1 MNVTRIVSL
10 MLTLML
16 LCACHSHPLKVETPA
31 PPAALQPEPPTS
43 EEEPAIPPPTATL
56 PESTEIPPCLPVEAP
71 ARSPAKHHI
80 KAPVAV
86 SPEPQP
92 VAPEAPTEASVKP
105 VGMLPSVLGKRV
117 HGPDGEDYG
126 RVVDVLANVRGQ
138 VRLAV
143 IEWGG
148 FLGVGNRRIAVD
160 WTLLRFPADPQDGL
174 ILEASKRE
182 LQSTPEYKDND
193 RAAALMAAPAQA
205 SPMPAASA
213 AAPPAADTKK

>member
-1 MNVTRIVSL
+1 
-10 MLTLML
+10 
-16 LCACHSHPLKVETPA
+16 
-31 PPAALQPEPPTS
+31 
-43 EEEPAIPPPTATL
+43 L
-56 PESTEIPPCLPVEAP
+56 PESAEIPPCLPVEAP
-71 ARSPAKHHI
+71 ARSPTKHHV
-80 KAPVAV
+80 KTPVAAP
-86 SPEPQP
+86 PEPQP
-92 VAPEAPTEASVKP
+92 IAPEAPTEASVKP

-160 WTLLRFPADPQDGL
+160 WTLLRFPTDPQDGL

-193 RAAALMAAPAQA
+193 RAAALMAAPPAASQA
-205 SPMPAASA
+205 PAASA
-213 AAPPAADTKK
+213 AAPTAPDTKK